1 MKKLLLVIFLLSF
14 HILSFSPNLSREEL
28 KQNLTKCSLFKDISH
43 IIPNAPISHLNIKAI
58 PLVSP
63 IDTSALIRINSEFG
77 SRIHPV
83 LKVKKH
89 HDGIDIDA
97 PINTEVFSTG
107 DGYVEVIENNKSG
120 YGNCIIINH
129 VNGYK
134 TRYAHL
140 HKINVKTRQRVTQG
154 TLIGLTGNT
163 GMTTGPHLHYEIIK
177 NDIPIDPIKFV
188 CDNSSE
194 YINTLKNI
202 HGTLP
207 MYRAIVE
214 LRNRRGISI

>member
-1 MKKLLLVIFLLSF
+1 MRKLLLVIFLLSL
-14 HILSFSPNLSREEL
+14 HTLSFSPNLSKEEL
-28 KQNLTKCSLFKDISH
+28 KQNITQCSFFKDISH
-43 IIPNAPISHLNIKAI
+43 IVSKVPTAHLNLRAI

-63 IDTSALIRINSEFG
+63 IDTSSLIKINSKFG
-77 SRIHPV
+77 NRIHPV
-83 LKVKKH
+83 LKMKKY

-97 PINTEVFSTG
+97 PINTNVLSTG
-107 DGYVEVIENNKSG
+107 DGYVEKIEYNKYG

-140 HKINVKTRQRVTQG
+140 HKINVKRRQRVAQNMIIG
-154 TLIGLTGNT
+154 TTGNT
-163 GMTTGPHLHYEIIK
+163 GMTTGPHLHYEILK
-177 NDIPIDPIKFV
+177 DDKPIDPIKFV
-188 CDNSSE
+188 CNNPSE

-207 MYRAIVE
+207 LYGAIVE